1 MARLPGR
8 LHSAH
13 LRTRALELLTRLLVE
28 SEEVRPSLVQSLFLY
43 MKQKLRDAKDGPM
56 GIGSRLPMEMEIP
69 IGGSVWCQSEATT
82 TNDEGC
88 FPFFSTYHWQTQHW
102 PDFKQPS
109 LRDSRIGACG
119 VTSCHDISA
128 ALNRGLRKFA
138 CLQTLK
144 VLFVMCSNNL
154 LTAIPKQ
161 IEHSQLLLFI
171 TILFG
176 IFTFSIFFWGGYYI
190 ASWLAIHE
198 DLLKCLH
205 ASRTPH
211 RETHFFCRCVFCS
224 PGRARNVKR
233 TWKLGIILIHF
244 GDCLDQN
251 KDQECDRGLSWSIL
265 VQPIQPY
272 SWRTFRVVTRSGCQ
286 NW

>member
-1 MARLPGR
+1 MNINTKSQYFPLQCLSTIAATQWDTRNHPAILYGWTPWTAAFCAFEDPGVGTFDEIVGWER
-8 LHSAH
+8 RSATIVGSILVPLHEAE
-13 LRTRALELLTRLLVE
+13 AEGCQG
-28 SEEVRPSLVQSLFLY
+28 RPH
-43 MKQKLRDAKDGPM
+43 

-82 TNDEGC
+82 TNGEGC

-161 IEHSQLLLFI
+161 IEHS
-171 TILFG
+171 
-176 IFTFSIFFWGGYYI
+176 
-190 ASWLAIHE
+190 
-198 DLLKCLH
+198 
-205 ASRTPH
+205 
-211 RETHFFCRCVFCS
+211 
-224 PGRARNVKR
+224 
-233 TWKLGIILIHF
+233 
-244 GDCLDQN
+244 
-251 KDQECDRGLSWSIL
+251 
-265 VQPIQPY
+265 
-272 SWRTFRVVTRSGCQ
+272 
-286 NW
+286 